1 MLDADQWPRVLA
13 SVTGRIVRG
22 TERVSATRLL
32 DALDVGPDPALR
44 QKVGKRLVSAMRRAG
59 WSGPKPMRIPGE
71 NGHAAG
77 ANGYWRVPSRSR
89 QPGQKRSAGM
99 CRRLGN
105 RPTTPTRPRRA
116 SPQDRRDL
124 YIGPIATPGGRQLS
138 RHHLGDVRFSSVSDR
153 IAASR
158 RFAALCHK
166 QTYAVQQNSIASEL

>member
-22 TERVSATRLL
+22 TERISATRLL

-44 QKVGKRLVSAMRRAG
+44 QKVGKRLVGAMRRAG

-89 QPGQKRSAGM
+89 QPDVPVGGDVEGLTDDLPSALEEVTRLGLRKLASVLRRPLNMEDTGAVRNQVTAAIGAVNAQLRADSSGLGRRCVGM
-99 CRRLGN
+99 CWS
-105 RPTTPTRPRRA
+105 A
-116 SPQDRRDL
+116 
-124 YIGPIATPGGRQLS
+124 
-138 RHHLGDVRFSSVSDR
+138 
-153 IAASR
+153 
-158 RFAALCHK
+158 C
-166 QTYAVQQNSIASEL
+166 